1 MTPINRRS
9 VLGGAA
15 AAIAF
20 PAASTAASSQG
31 PKIASSVM
39 PKGISH
45 ERFLRAVAEYR
56 SVVGAENVLI
66 DEHNLVSYKKI
77 MIPASN
83 ADHAAA
89 GAVMPSSAEEV
100 HRIIEISSRYL
111 IPLWTVS
118 TGKNF
123 GYGTAAPALPGQ
135 VVLDLRRMNRILDF
149 DAALGTV
156 LIEPGVT
163 YQQLSDYLEA
173 NNHPFIVT
181 GPGAGPIVGPVGQA
195 LERGRGY
202 TPYGDQFGHICG
214 LEVMLATGEVLRT
227 GAGGIEKSTAWQ
239 ADPYGFG
246 PHLTGIFSQSN
257 FGVVTKMGLWLMPKP
272 ESYKPFM
279 VGFRNHDDLGRAV
292 DIVQKLRLKGVIQN
306 PAVIGHTMY
315 IVAQMAKRKQVFTG
329 EGAVSDEWH
338 SAFMKD
344 KGGVIWGVNAALY
357 GSPQRVAADWNTVQE
372 AFRDSG
378 GMLLGDEQ
386 LGHDPV
392 WQHMRDMMSGKL
404 SLQEYGIYNWR
415 GGGGSA
421 WFAPVMASRS
431 SDAMKTMALGKS
443 IVRSF
448 GFDFLGGYIVNA
460 RDMVQVIDVLFDR
473 TDAEEAAR
481 ARRCFTELVNRFG
494 VEGYGLYR
502 TNIAFMDAA
511 AKVYGPV
518 QRTVNRRLKQA
529 LDPRGILAPG
539 KSGITLEV
547 G

>member
-1 MTPINRRS
+1 VTQLNRRS
-9 VLGGAA
+9 MLGGAA
-15 AAIAF
+15 AALAL
-20 PAASTAASSQG
+20 PATSMASTSQT
-31 PKIASSVM
+31 KQIASGVM
-39 PKGISH
+39 PKGITR
-45 ERFLRAVAEYR
+45 ERFLKAVAEYR
-56 SVVGAENVLI
+56 SVVGSDNVLI
-66 DEHNLVSYKKI
+66 DESNLVSYKKI
-77 MIPASN
+77 MIPAANS
-83 ADHAAA
+83 DHAAA
-89 GAVMPSSAEEV
+89 GAVMPSTADEV
-100 HRIIEISSRYL
+100 RKIIEISSRYL
-111 IPLWTVS
+111 VPLWTVS

-135 VVLDLRRMNRILDF
+135 VILDLRKMNRIIDF

-163 YQQLSDYLEA
+163 YQQLSDYLES

-202 TPYGDQFGHICG
+202 TPYGDQFANVCG

-306 PAVIGHTMY
+306 PTIVGNTMY
-315 IVAQMAKRKQVFTG
+315 VVAQMAKRKQVFKG
-329 EGAVSDEWH
+329 EGGVTDEWH

-344 KGGVIWGVNAALY
+344 KGGIIWGVNSALY
-357 GSPQRVAADWNTVQE
+357 GSPDRVAADWKTVQE

-378 GMLLGDEQ
+378 GILLGDEQ
-386 LGHDPV
+386 LGKDPV
-392 WQHMRDMMSGKL
+392 WQHMRGMMSGKL

-421 WFAPVMASRS
+421 WFAPTMASRS
-431 SDAMKTMALGKS
+431 ADAMKTMALGKS
-443 IVRSF
+443 IVRSH

-473 TDAEEAAR
+473 TDPEEASR
-481 ARRCFTELVNRFG
+481 AKRCFSELVTRFG
-494 VEGYGLYR
+494 AEGYGLYR

-511 AKVYGPV
+511 AKVYGPT

-529 LDPRGILAPG
+529 LDPKGILAPG
-539 KSGITLEV
+539 KSGITL
-547 G
+547 

>member
-1 MTPINRRS
+1 MTQINRRS

-15 AAIAF
+15 AAMAL
-20 PAASTAASSQG
+20 PAASIAASVQE
-31 PKIASSVM
+31 KQVASSVM
-39 PKGISH
+39 PKGMSR

-56 SVVGAENVLI
+56 AVVGAENVLI
-66 DEHNLVSYKKI
+66 DEGNLVPYKKI
-77 MIPASN
+77 MVPAAN

-89 GAVMPSSAEEV
+89 GAVMPSSSEQV
-100 HRIIEISSRYL
+100 QKIIEISARHL

-135 VVLDLRRMNRILDF
+135 VVLDLRRMNRILNF

-163 YQQLSDYLEA
+163 YQQLSEFLES

-202 TPYGDQFGHICG
+202 TPYGDQFAQVCG
-214 LEVMLATGEVLRT
+214 LEVMLSTGEVLRT

-246 PHLTGIFSQSN
+246 PHLTGLFSQSN

-279 VGFRNHDDLGRAV
+279 VGFRSHDDLGRAV
-292 DIVQKLRLKGVIQN
+292 DIVQKLRLRGIIQN
-306 PAVIGHTMY
+306 PTIIGNTMY
-315 IVAQMAKRKQVFTG
+315 VVAQMAKRKQVFTG
-329 EGAVSDEWH
+329 EGAVTDEWH
-338 SAFMKD
+338 SAFMKN
-344 KGGVIWGVNAALY
+344 KGGIIWGVNAALY
-357 GSPQRVAADWNTVQE
+357 GSPERIAADWKSVQE

-378 GMLLGDEQ
+378 GILLGDEQ
-386 LGHDPV
+386 LGQDPV
-392 WQHMRDMMSGKL
+392 WQHMRGMMSGKL

-448 GFDFLGGYIVNA
+448 GFDYLGGYIVNA
-460 RDMVQVIDVLFDR
+460 RDMVMVIDVLFDK
-473 TDAEEAAR
+473 TDADETAKAR
-481 ARRCFTELVNRFG
+481 KCFAELVNRFG
-494 VEGYGLYR
+494 IEGYGLYR
-502 TNIAFMDAA
+502 TNIAFMETA
-511 AKVYGPV
+511 AKVYGPT
-518 QRTVNRRLKQA
+518 QRSVNRRLKQA
-529 LDPRGILAPG
+529 LDPKGILAPG
-539 KSGITLEV
+539 KSGITLA
-547 G
+547 